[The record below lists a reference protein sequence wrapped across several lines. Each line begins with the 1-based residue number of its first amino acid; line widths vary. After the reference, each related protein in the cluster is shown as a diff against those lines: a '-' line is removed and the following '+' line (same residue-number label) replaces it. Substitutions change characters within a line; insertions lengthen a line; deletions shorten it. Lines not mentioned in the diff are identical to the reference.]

1 MRALSWEP
9 PIDPPVPFD
18 PPLTSLPLI
27 HTLAQSERN
36 AIRKEL
42 IALDAARER
51 LKEQSSA
58 MKSKLKFYTLEAVDK
73 EVARLEETLAH
84 TTMSLNEEKKLVTTI
99 KDLGKS
105 RDAVRQYAEA
115 QAKASGDDGAR
126 RAIIE
131 RLRAKDAEI
140 DAVKAEQGV
149 VRAALDATRSKEEK
163 AGADIPKMQEE
174 RNACYEVIK
183 AKREKIR
190 ALRADFK
197 KTQDEY
203 WERERLWRSFLT
215 AEKQKQW
222 EATVE
227 ERKARD
233 EARKQWERENAPEPF
248 EAEVTA
254 ADQLVAYL
262 ARWDPSSRVAE
273 EEDAKKKAEEA
284 REKAAAALSGLT
296 LLGKKNNNDAE
307 DDDLF
312 SLSGSSSGKKS
323 KLKAKAKAKVKT
335 AEGGSFDPSERLHVS
350 FDAYGSFAKLALAA
364 PTTAGEVP
372 ATLEALRA
380 KKAEFLEKR
389 RVKKERIAA
398 GLEDEEED
406 RAAKEAKEAGGRARG
421 SRGKAGAKGGK
432 GRKTRG
438 KKGKALVDVTI
449 EVVEDAVKVTIE
461 EIGEDVEE

>member
-1 MRALSWEP
+1 MR
-9 PIDPPVPFD
+9 
-18 PPLTSLPLI
+18 
-27 HTLAQSERN
+27 
-36 AIRKEL
+36 
-42 IALDAARER
+42 
-51 LKEQSSA
+51 
-58 MKSKLKFYTLEAVDK
+58 SKLRFTSVDAVEK
-73 EVARLEETLAH
+73 ETARLEDAIAH
-84 TTMSLNEEKKLVTTI
+84 TTVSLNEEKKMVAQI
-99 KDLGKS
+99 KELGKS
-105 RDAVRQYAEA
+105 KELVRAYAEA
-115 QAKASGDDGAR
+115 QGKISGDDGNR
-126 RAIIE
+126 KAIID
-131 RLRAKDAEI
+131 RLKAKDGEI
-140 DAVKAEQGV
+140 DAVKAEQTTLRGELTATKKKEDKAV
-149 VRAALDATRSKEEK
+149 SDVPKLSDERDAL
-163 AGADIPKMQEE
+163 
-174 RNACYEVIK
+174 YESIK
-183 AKREKIR
+183 ANREKIR
-190 ALRADFK
+190 ALRDEHK
-197 KTQDEY
+197 KKEDAY
-203 WERERLWRSFLT
+203 YERERLWRSYLRV
-215 AEKQKQW
+215 EKQKQW
-222 EATVE
+222 EAGLE
-227 ERKARD
+227 ERAAR
-233 EARKQWERENAPEPF
+233 EAAKKQWALENAPEPF

-438 KKGKALVDVTI
+438 QKKGKALVDVTI